1 MKPAISQTPILHAQ
15 GSKRLTAFAPNGSL
29 TAPDG
34 SPNGSDFCKSLQ
46 TRKVDGLTGK
56 TPPGSPCSPKTSGRR
71 RANLPSM
78 PLLPEESQTQS
89 NPVKPSQ
96 TKSNRPLPPRFHR
109 TKRNWPWTFG
119 TWSLSKAWC
128 LVLGAFLYAL
138 TLAQADSQTLLL
150 SGATVHTVSGETFS
164 PGQVLIQN
172 GKITAVGA
180 TVPSG
185 GAQTIDLK
193 GQHLYPGIIAMD
205 TLLGLT
211 EIGAVRATQDSTEVG
226 EFTPDVESWIAV
238 NPDSELIPVTRANGI
253 AYFEPVPEG
262 GVISGQSGL
271 VATEGWT
278 SEQRAIKKPIALHL
292 FWPRMDL
299 DASTRER
306 GGRRGGGGGKG
317 KSIEDQA
324 TERRAK
330 MRATQ
335 DFFDEAKAYA
345 KAKDASSKGSV
356 SAPANIP
363 AWEAMSPYVRG
374 ELPVMVHADETRQI
388 KAAVEWAE
396 TNHYKMILVG
406 GRDAWMSAE
415 LLASKKI
422 PIIYSDTFTLPSHD
436 TESYDVHFKAPEVL
450 RKAGVQVVFGNGLT
464 SMDAA
469 LTKNLPYSAAQAVA
483 FGMPEAEAL
492 RGITLY
498 PAQLAG
504 VADRLGSIEPGKEAT
519 LFVADGNILDIRAQV
534 KRMWVAGKEVSLEN
548 RHLRFYEK
556 YKNRPRW
563 TESRPE

>member
-1 MKPAISQTPILHAQ
+1 
-15 GSKRLTAFAPNGSL
+15 
-29 TAPDG
+29 
-34 SPNGSDFCKSLQ
+34 
-46 TRKVDGLTGK
+46 
-56 TPPGSPCSPKTSGRR
+56 
-71 RANLPSM
+71 
-78 PLLPEESQTQS
+78 
-89 NPVKPSQ
+89 
-96 TKSNRPLPPRFHR
+96 
-109 TKRNWPWTFG
+109 
-119 TWSLSKAWC
+119 
-128 LVLGAFLYAL
+128 LVLGASLLAL
-138 TLAQADSQTLLL
+138 TIKRAASQGLLL
-150 SGATVHTVSGETFS
+150 SGATVHTVSGETYS

-172 GKITAVGA
+172 GKIVAVGA
-180 TVPSG
+180 TVASG
-185 GAQTIDLK
+185 GAQMIDLK

-262 GVISGQSGL
+262 GLVSGQSGL

-278 SEQRAIKKPIALHL
+278 SEQRAIKKPIGMHL
-292 FWPRMDL
+292 FWPRMGL

-306 GGRRGGGGGKG
+306 GRGRGAGKA
-317 KSIEDQA
+317 KSVEEQA

-335 DFFDEAKAYA
+335 DFFEEARAYA
-345 KAKDASSKGSV
+345 KAKDASAKSSV
-356 SAPANIP
+356 SAPVKIP
-363 AWEAMSPYVRG
+363 AWEAMLPYVRG
-374 ELPVMVHADETRQI
+374 ELPIMVHADETRQI
-388 KAAVEWAE
+388 KAAVDWAE

-415 LLASKKI
+415 LLSSKKI
-422 PIIYSDTFTLPSHD
+422 PVVYSDTFTLPSHD

-464 SMDAA
+464 TMDAA

-483 FGMPEAEAL
+483 FGMPEPEAL
-492 RGITLY
+492 KGITLY

-504 VADRLGSIEPGKEAT
+504 VADRLGSIETGKEAT
-519 LFVADGNILDIRAQV
+519 LFVADANILDIRAHV
-534 KRMWVAGKEVSLEN
+534 TRMWVAGKEVSLEN

-556 YKNRPRW
+556 YRNRPRGN
-563 TESRPE
+563 EPSSPE